1 MKNLNK
7 LEVEELTINQMEKT
21 DGGFYHLILAGAAAC
36 IAAYVA
42 GYVTGKAIF
51 N

>member
-1 MKNLNK
+1 MNNFDK
-7 LEVEELTINQMEKT
+7 LELIELSYNQMEET
-21 DGGFYHLILAGAAAC
+21 DGGFYNLIIAGAAAC